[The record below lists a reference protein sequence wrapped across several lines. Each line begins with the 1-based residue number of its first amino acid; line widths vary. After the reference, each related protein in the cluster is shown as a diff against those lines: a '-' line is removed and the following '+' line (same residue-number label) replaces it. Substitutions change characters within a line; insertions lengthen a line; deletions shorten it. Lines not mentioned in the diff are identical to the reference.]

1 MGLSP
6 HPLCL
11 ILLSDLILL
20 SIAKQSYPSQH
31 CSFCPPLFP
40 VLQKGA
46 RNSVL
51 ATFQHC
57 SPQQI
62 SYESNLSALTQICLH
77 SLRSQSSLF
86 FRNQHQERW
95 HHYSYWLGSWCPRR
109 NPLSSKWSWSNTRSP
124 SIHKLLKI
132 QLASSRPFK
141 PSIFKCQSFQDLT
154 DGFGWDLCIHNPYL
168 LCSCLVLRSPLS
180 HLLIADRAWFPL
192 QTRQTIEHYR
202 RIESGGKIFVWT
214 ISF

>member
-20 SIAKQSYPSQH
+20 SIAKRSYPSQH

-62 SYESNLSALTQICLH
+62 SQESNLSALTSEPIQPIFQESAPGKVAPPQPLKLV
-77 SLRSQSSLF
+77 SPKKSSF
-86 FRNQHQERW
+86 FKVVMVKHTQPVV
-95 HHYSYWLGSWCPRR
+95 G
-109 NPLSSKWSWSNTRSP
+109 P
-124 SIHKLLKI
+124 SIHKLHK
-132 QLASSRPFK
+132 SSSPLR
-141 PSIFKCQSFQDLT
+141 DL
-154 DGFGWDLCIHNPYL
+154 
-168 LCSCLVLRSPLS
+168 SSLRSLNANPSRTSLMD
-180 HLLIADRAWFPL
+180 LVEIYIYITLTCFAR
-192 QTRQTIEHYR
+192 
-202 RIESGGKIFVWT
+202 VW
-214 ISF
+214 S